1 MSLFRNEVLA
11 ARSRKLHGDV
21 ILMQPVSFKVITGV
35 FFLLAS
41 AAVYF
46 AGSQEYTRKET
57 TIGYISPE
65 SGLTTIRAAQG
76 GTFTQVFVKE
86 GDIVQV
92 GTPIFESR
100 IDIETEDGF
109 VTERRL
115 ASTDIR
121 MVELKSGQDETRKR
135 FAKEEERLKALIESL
150 EGEIEA
156 LESRQTLETR
166 DAEIASEK
174 FEKFKRL
181 RAEEIVTP
189 PEYESA
195 RNQELQALIGLQNL
209 RQQITNRQ
217 STLVETR
224 FSLEGLAGR
233 RRAEL
238 SGITQPIESLKE
250 GRASLQGQT
259 SYIVRSPVTG
269 RVSALQAEIAQF
281 VQSGVPVAVIITE
294 NAKLQATLLVPT
306 FAAGFLDKGQDV
318 NLLLDPFP
326 YQKFGVQKGRIR
338 EVSNTP
344 FNPGDFRSPVPYQTA
359 VYRVQVELD
368 KPTITAYGNEVPLK
382 AGMTLKGDVI
392 TDRRNLLEWMFEPLL
407 TLRRN

>member
-41 AAVYF
+41 AVVYF

-121 MVELKSGQDETRKR
+121 MVELKSGQD
-135 FAKEEERLKALIESL
+135 
-150 EGEIEA
+150 
-156 LESRQTLETR
+156 
-166 DAEIASEK
+166 
-174 FEKFKRL
+174 
-181 RAEEIVTP
+181 
-189 PEYESA
+189 
-195 RNQELQALIGLQNL
+195 
-209 RQQITNRQ
+209 
-217 STLVETR
+217 
-224 FSLEGLAGR
+224 
-233 RRAEL
+233 
-238 SGITQPIESLKE
+238 
-250 GRASLQGQT
+250 
-259 SYIVRSPVTG
+259 
-269 RVSALQAEIAQF
+269 
-281 VQSGVPVAVIITE
+281 
-294 NAKLQATLLVPT
+294 
-306 FAAGFLDKGQDV
+306 
-318 NLLLDPFP
+318 
-326 YQKFGVQKGRIR
+326 
-338 EVSNTP
+338 
-344 FNPGDFRSPVPYQTA
+344 
-359 VYRVQVELD
+359 
-368 KPTITAYGNEVPLK
+368 
-382 AGMTLKGDVI
+382 
-392 TDRRNLLEWMFEPLL
+392 
-407 TLRRN
+407 